1 MCVCVVVMYVMHGF
15 LIDEVYRKMEM
26 KHNFA
31 LFFSDNQLTSLE
43 ENLSEVLSS
52 CEYVDRAIENATST
66 QLLLVRKQV
75 GDGLKTI
82 QQIESRTPADTDYIE
97 LSLAGLEDAKT
108 VINQIGNIVSSS
120 CIPSQCLAGGDGLR
134 QEQS

>member
-1 MCVCVVVMYVMHGF
+1 MF
-15 LIDEVYRKMEM
+15 
-26 KHNFA
+26 
-31 LFFSDNQLTSLE
+31 
-43 ENLSEVLSS
+43 
-52 CEYVDRAIENATST
+52 
-66 QLLLVRKQV
+66 QV

-134 QEQS
+134 QETYKLGVITSQKALVTTKSFR